1 MSSITSKQETKAK
14 ELFFACRLFEGMSAE
29 LVESIFSATTLSHLK
44 KGEQLYKAGNL
55 CFLLSGK
62 AKVYAQNSSVVMRN
76 MESGD
81 FFGAASLFCKQQT
94 DGTVTAAADCII
106 AYLPEKEVA
115 HLIESCPTFSRNYIA
130 FLSDRIRFMNGK
142 IYSFT
147 DSDAL
152 QRVFKA
158 LCSYSD
164 KNGKVNLPFSMAE
177 LANRLNIGR
186 SSLYRAIDSLIA
198 SNKIKKDKYI
208 YIKGE

>member
-1 MSSITSKQETKAK
+1 MSIVTSKQKNKAK
-14 ELFFACRLFEGMSAE
+14 DLFFTCRLFEGMSDE
-29 LVESIFSATTLSHLK
+29 LVEEIFSTATLTHLK

-76 MESGD
+76 MEPSD

-94 DGTVTAAADCII
+94 GSTVTAATDCIV
-106 AYLPEKEVA
+106 AYLPENHVA
-115 HLIESCPTFSRNYIA
+115 SLIETCPTFSRNYIA

-147 DSDAL
+147 DSTAE
-152 QRVFKA
+152 QRVFNA
-158 LCSYSD
+158 LSSHSD
-164 KNGKVNLPFSMAE
+164 KSGKVNLPFSMAE
-177 LANRLNIGR
+177 LANRLNMGR
-186 SSLYRAIDSLIA
+186 SSLYRAIDNLIA
-198 SNKIKKDKYI
+198 SDKIKKDKYI

>member
-1 MSSITSKQETKAK
+1 MSIVTSKQETKAK
-14 ELFFACRLFEGMSAE
+14 ELFFTCRLFEGMSAD
-29 LVESIFSATTLSHLK
+29 LVEGIFSAATLTHLK
-44 KGEQLYKAGNL
+44 KGDQLYKAGNL

-76 MESGD
+76 MKSGD

-94 DGTVTAAADCII
+94 TSTVTAAADCII
-106 AYLPEKEVA
+106 AYLPEEKVNS
-115 HLIESCPTFSRNYIA
+115 LIEACPTFSRNYIA

-147 DSDAL
+147 DSDVE
-152 QRVFKA
+152 QRVFNA

-164 KNGKVNLPFSMAE
+164 KSGKVDLPFSMAE

-186 SSLYRAIDSLIA
+186 SSLYRAIDRLIT